1 MRRLAYNMH
10 VAVHGPDK
18 PFEEKRI
25 HMNFIS
31 RSKEKG
37 LVKPILIFIQ

>member
-1 MRRLAYNMH
+1 MRRLTYNMH

-25 HMNFIS
+25 HTNFIS
-31 RSKEKG
+31 REFLKLYKEAENK
-37 LVKPILIFIQ
+37 